1 MQPIK
6 NPLGRV
12 FIHLS
17 IWVFVIYNSVPF
29 VWTFLQSLKTKKQA
43 NSRTPLFWFE
53 PTFEQYSELWLEK
66 VPENFSVLVYT
77 LIAILIT
84 LFLFSVIGKKLS
96 ISSVAIRLIILGTIV
111 LMLLS
116 IPLFVKTAEFYDYFV
131 NTMIVAIGT
140 VIISIGIASL
150 SGYALSRY
158 LGIAGVI
165 LIILALAFRSLP
177 RMAFGLPYFW
187 MGQIS
192 GLYDSNFLVII
203 ALAAVNQPFA
213 IYMLRSFFKDIPR
226 EIEEAAMVDGASR
239 FEAFIKVI
247 VPIMWPGI
255 ITTSLFTLVLV
266 YHEFLLVR
274 ILTLKNWTLA
284 VVIQQYL
291 GGISDSGS
299 LPLKSAA
306 AVSAA
311 LPLLVVILFYQK
323 HLIKGI
329 TAGSVKG

>member
-284 VVIQQYL
+284 VAMQQYI

>member
-1 MQPIK
+1 
-6 NPLGRV
+6 
-12 FIHLS
+12 
-17 IWVFVIYNSVPF
+17 
-29 VWTFLQSLKTKKQA
+29 
-43 NSRTPLFWFE
+43 LFWFE
-53 PTFEQYSELWLEK
+53 PTFEHYSELWLDK
-66 VPENFSVLVYT
+66 VPDNFAVLVFGIIAIFVTLILFSVL
-77 LIAILIT
+77 
-84 LFLFSVIGKKLS
+84 GKHLS
-96 ISSVAIRLIILGTIV
+96 ISSVVVKLIILGTIV
-111 LMLLS
+111 LTLWS

-131 NTMIVAIGT
+131 NTIIVGVGT

-158 LGIAGVI
+158 VGIAGVV

-213 IYMLRSFFKDIPR
+213 IYMLRSFFMDIPR
-226 EIEEAAMVDGASR
+226 EIEEAAMIDGASR
-239 FEAFIKVI
+239 FEAFIRVI

-255 ITTSLFTLVLV
+255 IATSLFTLVLV

-284 VVIQQYL
+284 VAMQQYL

-311 LPLLVVILFYQK
+311 LPLLIVILFYQK
-323 HLIKGI
+323 HLIKGL
-329 TAGSVKG
+329 TAGAVKE

>member
-17 IWVFVIYNSVPF
+17 IWVFVLYNSVPF

-66 VPENFSVLVYT
+66 VPENFLVLVYT

-284 VVIQQYL
+284 VAMQQYI

>member
-1 MQPIK
+1 MQPVK
-6 NPLGRV
+6 NLYGRI
-12 FIHLS
+12 FIHLTLW
-17 IWVFVIYNSVPF
+17 IFVLYNSVPF
-29 VWTFLQSLKTKKQA
+29 FWTFLQSLKTKRQA

-53 PTFEQYSELWLEK
+53 PTFEHYSELWLKK
-66 VPENFSVLVYT
+66 VPENFTVV
-77 LIAILIT
+77 ICILISILIV
-84 LFLFSVIGKKLS
+84 LFIFSFIGKKLS
-96 ISSVAIRLIILGTIV
+96 LSSIIIKLIILGTIAMI
-111 LMLLS
+111 LFS
-116 IPLFVKTAEFYDYFV
+116 IPIFVKTAEFYDYFV
-131 NTMIVAIGT
+131 NTMIVGFGT
-140 VIISIGIASL
+140 VIVSIGIASL

-213 IYMLRSFFKDIPR
+213 IYMLRSFFREIPR

-247 VPIMWPGI
+247 IPIMWPGI

-284 VVIQQYL
+284 VAMQQYL

-311 LPLLVVILFYQK
+311 LPLLIIILFYQK
-323 HLIKGI
+323 NLIKGI

>member
-213 IYMLRSFFKDIPR
+213 IYMLRSFFKDIPK

-284 VVIQQYL
+284 VAMQQYL

>member
-17 IWVFVIYNSVPF
+17 IWVFVLYNSVPF

-66 VPENFSVLVYT
+66 VPENFLVLVYT

-284 VVIQQYL
+284 VAMQQYL

-311 LPLLVVILFYQK
+311 LPLLVVILFYQR

>member
-284 VVIQQYL
+284 VAMQQYL

>member
-66 VPENFSVLVYT
+66 VPENFLVLVYT

-284 VVIQQYL
+284 VAMQQYL

>member
-17 IWVFVIYNSVPF
+17 IWVFVLYNSVPF

-284 VVIQQYL
+284 VAMQQYI

>member
-284 VVIQQYL
+284 VAMQQYL
-291 GGISDSGS
+291 GGISESGS

>member
-66 VPENFSVLVYT
+66 VPENFLVLVYT

-284 VVIQQYL
+284 VVIQQYI

>member
-66 VPENFSVLVYT
+66 VPENFLVLVYT

-284 VVIQQYL
+284 VAMQQYI

>member
-66 VPENFSVLVYT
+66 VPENFLVLVYT

-284 VVIQQYL
+284 VAMQQYL

-311 LPLLVVILFYQK
+311 LPLLVVILFYQR

>member
-140 VIISIGIASL
+140 VIISISIASL

-284 VVIQQYL
+284 VAMQQYL

>member
-66 VPENFSVLVYT
+66 VPENFLVLVYT

-96 ISSVAIRLIILGTIV
+96 ISSMAIRLIILGTIV

-284 VVIQQYL
+284 VAMQQYL

>member
-1 MQPIK
+1 MQKIK
-6 NPLGRV
+6 NPIGRLIIHITLWV
-12 FIHLS
+12 FIL
-17 IWVFVIYNSVPF
+17 YNSVPF
-29 VWTFLQSLKTKKQA
+29 FWTFLQSLKTKKQA

-53 PTFEQYSELWLEK
+53 PTLEHYSELWLER
-66 VPENFSVLVYT
+66 VPENFVLLVCFI
-77 LIAILIT
+77 IAILLA
-84 LFLFSVIGKKLS
+84 LFLFSIIGKHLS
-96 ISSVAIRLIILGTIV
+96 VSAFVIRFIILGSIIII
-111 LMLLS
+111 LFS
-116 IPLFVKTAEFYDYFV
+116 IPFFVETAEFYNYFV
-131 NTMIVAIGT
+131 NTMIVGAGT
-140 VIISIGIASL
+140 VIISISMASL

-158 LGIAGVI
+158 LGIAGVV

-192 GLYDSNFLVII
+192 GLFDSNFLVIV

-239 FEAFIKVI
+239 FEAFIRVI

-255 ITTSLFTLVLV
+255 IATSLFTLVLV

-274 ILTLKNWTLA
+274 ILTLKNWTVA
-284 VVIQQYL
+284 VAMQQYL

-311 LPLLVVILFYQK
+311 LPLLVIILFYQK

-329 TAGSVKG
+329 TTGSVKG

>member
-1 MQPIK
+1 MQSIK

-66 VPENFSVLVYT
+66 VPENFLVLVYT

-284 VVIQQYL
+284 VAMQQYL

>member
-17 IWVFVIYNSVPF
+17 IWVFVLYNSVPF

-284 VVIQQYL
+284 VAMQQYL

-311 LPLLVVILFYQK
+311 LPLLVVILFYQR

>member
-213 IYMLRSFFKDIPR
+213 IYMLRSFFKDIPK

-284 VVIQQYL
+284 VAMQQYI

>member
-1 MQPIK
+1 MQPVK
-6 NPLGRV
+6 NLFGRI

-17 IWVFVIYNSVPF
+17 IWIFVLYNSVPF
-29 VWTFLQSLKTKKQA
+29 LWTFLQSLKTKRQA

-53 PTFEQYSELWLEK
+53 PTFENYSELWLKK
-66 VPENFSVLVYT
+66 VPENLTVIVCIIIT
-77 LIAILIT
+77 VLIA
-84 LFLFSVIGKKLS
+84 LFIFSLIGKKLS
-96 ISSVAIRLIILGTIV
+96 LSTLVIRMIIFLTIAMI
-111 LMLLS
+111 LYS

-131 NTMIVAIGT
+131 NTMIVGFGT

-187 MGQIS
+187 MGQFS

-203 ALAAVNQPFA
+203 ALTAVNQPFA
-213 IYMLRSFFKDIPR
+213 IYMLRSFFKEIPR

-247 VPIMWPGI
+247 IPIMWPGI

-284 VVIQQYL
+284 VAMQQYL

-299 LPLKSAA
+299 LPLKSSA

-311 LPLLVVILFYQK
+311 IPLLIVILFYQK
-323 HLIKGI
+323 NLIKGI
-329 TAGSVKG
+329 TAGSIKG

>member
-66 VPENFSVLVYT
+66 VPENFLVLVYT

-84 LFLFSVIGKKLS
+84 LFLFSVIGKKFS

-192 GLYDSNFLVII
+192 GLYASNLLVII

-284 VVIQQYL
+284 VAMQQYL

-306 AVSAA
+306 TVSAA

-329 TAGSVKG
+329 FVGSVKG

>member
-66 VPENFSVLVYT
+66 VPENFLVLVYT
-77 LIAILIT
+77 LIAILMT

-284 VVIQQYL
+284 VAMQQYL

>member
-77 LIAILIT
+77 LIAILMT

-284 VVIQQYL
+284 VAMQQYL